1 MKKSTALA
9 LLLLFGYCAPN
20 SYATTFKV
28 ASLSPSGSAW
38 MNAMKGGAKE
48 IKQRSEGRVKFKFY
62 PGGVMGDDK
71 AVLKKIRIRQLHG
84 GALMAGS
91 LSKFYADSQIYNSPL
106 VFKNFNEVDYVRA
119 KMDQK
124 IIDGFEKG
132 GFVSFGLA
140 EAGFAYAMSKT
151 PLTNSADLKQ
161 RKVWAPSDDKASL
174 EIIRTYGITPI
185 PLAIPDVLAG
195 LQTGIIDTVAVSPI
209 GALALQW
216 HTQIKHITDIPLM
229 YTYALFVLE
238 KKAFYR
244 LSDNDQALV
253 REVMT
258 KTFTKIDKQNRQD
271 NIAALKAL
279 QNQDI
284 TITAPSEAEQAAWNT
299 KAKLAAKNL
308 IESGEVSSEIMEE
321 FLLHLDAFHSQQ
333 ASTLSE

>member
-1 MKKSTALA
+1 MKA
-9 LLLLFGYCAPN
+9 
-20 SYATTFKV
+20 
-28 ASLSPSGSAW
+28 
-38 MNAMKGGAKE
+38 GAKE
-48 IKQRSEGRVKFKFY
+48 IKQRTEGRVKFKFY

-84 GALMAGS
+84 GALMSGS
-91 LSKFYADSQIYNSPL
+91 LAKFYNDSQVYNSPL
-106 VFKNFNEVDYVRA
+106 VFKNFNEVDYVRS

-151 PLTNSADLKQ
+151 KLTDSADLTQ
-161 RKVWAPSDDKASL
+161 RKVWAPSNDKASL
-174 EIIRTYGITPI
+174 EIIRTYGIAPI

-195 LQTGIIDTVAVSPI
+195 LQTGIIDTVAASPI

-229 YTYALFVLE
+229 YVYALFVLE
-238 KKAFYR
+238 KKAFFR
-244 LSDNDQALV
+244 LSENDQNIV

-258 KTFTKIDKQNRQD
+258 STFAQIDKQNRKD

-279 QNQDI
+279 QNQNI
-284 TITAPSEAEQAAWNT
+284 AINTPSEAEQTVWNQ
-299 KAKLAAKNL
+299 KAKAARTHL
-308 IESGEVSSEIMEE
+308 IETGEVSREAMDE
-321 FLLHLDAFHSQQ
+321 FMLHLETFHSQQ
-333 ASTLSE
+333 AASQ